1 MAIAPNAA
9 TTIALRPLPRRRAM
23 KPTMKTFSEAARGI
37 VYDILECQKYQST
50 PEQSPQSLQ
59 GG

>member
-1 MAIAPNAA
+1 
-9 TTIALRPLPRRRAM
+9 M

-37 VYDILECQKYQST
+37 VYAILECQKYQST